1 MSICCASYRRWMRR
15 TCTKLNL
22 HNASAQ
28 AVKALWD
35 RCQHLGVLYLTKSTQ
50 KLQKEKAAVS
60 PRWSPVFCFPTV
72 WQSSFW
78 NSESEAVKSGFRPG
92 LDADPACLWAR
103 ATQQLIA
110 WHKGTTWH
118 NRSTCQVTKW
128 HVVLTR
134 FDMVKRLLQWFK
146 LFNYGLNMVW
156 KLSHVTGI
164 HSFKNWIWRLK
175 RTRYMYAVVC
185 ILHIIYP
192 FVSSRLSLLL
202 WIKCSGYIM

>member
-1 MSICCASYRRWMRR
+1 MSICCAYYRRWMRR
-15 TCTKLNL
+15 TCANLNL

-28 AVKALWD
+28 NAAKALWD
-35 RCQHLGVLYLTKSTQ
+35 RCQHLGVLYLAKVHRNY
-50 KLQKEKAAVS
+50 KKEKTRENPV
-60 PRWSPVFCFPTV
+60 SPVFCFPTV

-78 NSESEAVKSGFRPG
+78 NSESEPVKPGFRPG
-92 LDADPACLWAR
+92 LDAYPACLWAR

-110 WHKGTTWH
+110 WH

-134 FDMVKRLLQWFK
+134 FDMVKRSLQWFN
-146 LFNYGLNMVW
+146 LFNYGLKTLTYHRYSQLQKLNM
-156 KLSHVTGI
+156 K
-164 HSFKNWIWRLK
+164 LK
-175 RTRYMYAVVC
+175 RTWYMYAVVC

-202 WIKCSGYIM
+202 WINCSGYIM